1 MSNGYITVHNLK
13 LHFFINGIINNKHP
27 SGIVGEIKGKNTMK
41 NAENGRLKI
50 LAVDDEPLILDLYE
64 RILSPASDG
73 FGESPVVLDQI
84 SSNQSS
90 ISFDLTLCS
99 DGNEAVEKVKST
111 IAQGEPMAIAFID
124 MRMSPG
130 PDGLMTAEAI
140 RSIDPYIQIVFVT
153 GFSDIN
159 LQELAS
165 RVPPVDKLL
174 YLQKPFQFQE
184 IWQFASSL
192 SAKWKVEQEFRKI
205 QAELEDMVERRTFS
219 LKEANKK
226 KEKEIKARI
235 QTEKTLNAT
244 LENLQKTMKGTIQAM
259 ANTVET
265 RDPYTAGHQRRVACL
280 ARSIAEEIG
289 LSEKQIEGVYM
300 SGVIH
305 DLGKISVPAEIL
317 AKPGRIT
324 ETEFNLIKIHPQVGY
339 DILKG
344 IEFSWPIAMTMLQ
357 HHERMDGSGY
367 PQGLQGEQII
377 EEARIVAVADVVEA
391 MASHRPYRPA
401 LGIHIALEEIQKK
414 KGTFF
419 DRKVVDA
426 CLTLFNEKKYQIE

>member
-1 MSNGYITVHNLK
+1 M
-13 LHFFINGIINNKHP
+13 
-27 SGIVGEIKGKNTMK
+27 IKS
-41 NAENGRLKI
+41 AENGRLKI

-64 RILSPASDG
+64 RILSPETG
-73 FGESPVVLDQI
+73 GIGESQAFWDHI
-84 SSNQSS
+84 NSNKPSV
-90 ISFDLTLCS
+90 SFDLTLCS
-99 DGNEAVEKVKST
+99 DGNQAVKKIKTAVE
-111 IAQGEPMAIAFID
+111 QDEPMAIAFID

-130 PDGLMTAEAI
+130 PDGLKTAEAI
-140 RSIDPYIQIVFVT
+140 RSLDPYIQIVFVT

-192 SAKWKVEQEFRKI
+192 SAKWKVEKEFRTI
-205 QAELEDMVERRTFS
+205 QAELEDMVEKRTFS
-219 LKEANKK
+219 LKKANKK
-226 KEKEIKARI
+226 LEEEIKARI
-235 QTEKTLNAT
+235 HTEKTLNRT

-259 ANTVET
+259 ASTVET
-265 RDPYTAGHQRRVACL
+265 RDPYTAGHQRRVASL
-280 ARSIAEEIG
+280 ARSIAKEMG
-289 LSEKQIEGVYM
+289 LSKEKVEGVYM
-300 SGVIH
+300 CGIIH

-324 ETEFNLIKIHPQVGY
+324 ETEFNLIKTHPKVGY
-339 DILKG
+339 EILKG
-344 IEFSWPIAMTMLQ
+344 IEFPWPIAMTVLQ

-367 PQGLQGEQII
+367 PDSVSGGQII
-377 EEARIVAVADVVEA
+377 EEARIIAVADVVEA

-401 LGIHIALEEIQKK
+401 LGINVALEEIEKK

-419 DRKVVDA
+419 DRRAVNA
-426 CLTLFNEKKYQIE
+426 CLTLFNKKKFQIE

>member
-1 MSNGYITVHNLK
+1 M
-13 LHFFINGIINNKHP
+13 
-27 SGIVGEIKGKNTMK
+27 IKS
-41 NAENGRLKI
+41 AENGRLKI

-64 RILSPASDG
+64 RILSPETG
-73 FGESPVVLDQI
+73 GIGESQAFLDHI
-84 SSNQSS
+84 NSNKPSV
-90 ISFDLTLCS
+90 SFDLTLCS
-99 DGNEAVEKVKST
+99 DGNQAVKKIKTAVE
-111 IAQGEPMAIAFID
+111 QDEPMAIAFID

-130 PDGLMTAEAI
+130 PDGLKTAEAI
-140 RSIDPYIQIVFVT
+140 RSLDPYIQIVFVT

-192 SAKWKVEQEFRKI
+192 SAKWKVEKEFRTI
-205 QAELEDMVERRTFS
+205 QAELEDMVEKRTFS
-219 LKEANKK
+219 LKKANKK
-226 KEKEIKARI
+226 LEEEIKARI
-235 QTEKTLNAT
+235 HTEKTLNRT

-259 ANTVET
+259 ASTVET
-265 RDPYTAGHQRRVACL
+265 RDPYTAGHQRRVASL
-280 ARSIAEEIG
+280 ARSIAKEMG
-289 LSEKQIEGVYM
+289 LSKEKVEGVYM
-300 SGVIH
+300 CGVIH

-324 ETEFNLIKIHPQVGY
+324 ETEFNLIKTHPKVGY
-339 DILKG
+339 EILKG
-344 IEFSWPIAMTMLQ
+344 IEFPWPIAEMVYQ

-367 PQGLQGEQII
+367 PDSVSGDQII
-377 EEARIVAVADVVEA
+377 EEARIIAVADVVEA

-401 LGIHIALEEIQKK
+401 LGIKVALEEIEKK

-419 DRKVVDA
+419 DRRAVDA
-426 CLTLFNEKKYQIE
+426 CLTLFNEKKFQIE